1 MEIIRNLT
9 RRKLR
14 NILTISGIVIGVLA
28 LVTMGAMAEKFNAL
42 LSGGATYFGSNVQ
55 VADSSSG
62 AVGGFG
68 GGLLTLDRVAA
79 LEKVDGVA
87 AAFPDVSV
95 SAKPGSANAVSFGIP
110 DYIAN
115 YDPRSNSYSAF
126 KINIAQGRD
135 LNTSNNGEVVLGADF
150 ATEFKKKA
158 GDTIDLPVRA
168 KDAPVDFVNH
178 TFTVV
183 GILAKTQTAPD
194 TGAYV
199 SLADSQMLM
208 KESLPASIRNSIDTT
223 KLVNGATVYGKPG
236 VDLDKLADKI
246 NAEVPGVKATKP
258 SVLVASFNSG
268 SAIFTAITTGAALIA
283 LVVGGLSVINTMLMA
298 VTERVREIGLKKAV
312 GAKVGHILREYLLEA
327 VLIGGIGGTIGIL
340 LGWGLTSLINAAT
353 ASANLTLFLLSW
365 RLVIV
370 AILFSVG
377 LGAAAGIIPALRASR
392 MDPVRALRAA

>member
-68 GGLLTLDRVAA
+68 GGLLTLDRVSA

-110 DYIAN
+110 DYISN
-115 YDPRSNSYSAF
+115 LDPRSNDYSAF
-126 KINIAQGRD
+126 KIHIAQGRD
-135 LNTSNNGEVVLGADF
+135 LNTNTNGEVVLGSDF
-150 ATEFKKKA
+150 ATEFKKNV
-158 GDTIDLPVRA
+158 GNTIDLPVKA
-168 KDAPVDFVNH
+168 KDAPPDFINH

-199 SLADSQMLM
+199 SLADSQMLL
-208 KESLPASIRNSIDTT
+208 KETLPASI
-223 KLVNGATVYGKPG
+223 
-236 VDLDKLADKI
+236 
-246 NAEVPGVKATKP
+246 
-258 SVLVASFNSG
+258 
-268 SAIFTAITTGAALIA
+268 AALGR
-283 LVVGGLSVINTMLMA
+283 LKVGDEFVHESIIGSLFEGRVEAAARVGNHDAIVPSISGWARQHGINTIF
-298 VTERVREIGLKKAV
+298 VDER
-312 GAKVGHILREYLLEA
+312 
-327 VLIGGIGGTIGIL
+327 
-340 LGWGLTSLINAAT
+340 
-353 ASANLTLFLLSW
+353 
-365 RLVIV
+365 
-370 AILFSVG
+370 
-377 LGAAAGIIPALRASR
+377 
-392 MDPVRALRAA
+392 DPFAHGFQV

>member
-28 LVTMGAMAEKFNAL
+28 LVTMGSMAEKFNAL

-79 LEKVDGVA
+79 LQNVDGVA

-95 SAKPGSANAVSFGIP
+95 SAKPGSTNTVSFGIP
-110 DYIAN
+110 DYISN
-115 YDPRSNSYSAF
+115 YDPRANTYSAF
-126 KINIAQGRD
+126 KLSIAQGRD
-135 LNTSNNGEVVLGADF
+135 LNPNTTGEVVLGADF
-150 ATEFKKKA
+150 ATEFKKKVGQA
-158 GDTIDLPVRA
+158 IDLPIRA
-168 KDAPVDFVNH
+168 TDAPPDFVNH
-178 TFTVV
+178 SFTVV
-183 GILAKTQTAPD
+183 GILSKTQTAPD

-199 SLADSQMLM
+199 SLTDSQMLM
-208 KESLPASIRNSIDTT
+208 KETLPASIRNSIDTT

-236 VDLDKLADKI
+236 VNLDKLADKI

-268 SAIFTAITTGAALIA
+268 GALFT

-327 VLIGGIGGTIGIL
+327 VLIGAIGGSIGIL

-377 LGAAAGIIPALRASR
+377 LGAVAGIIPALRASR
-392 MDPVRALRAA
+392 MDPVQALRAA